1 VLASG
6 YKFIESILARR
17 GSHEK
22 EGGFMST
29 KKSSPSR
36 RSRTVT
42 WEDPAINAKA
52 AATMNGLDF
61 LRAMRD
67 GNIPPPPI
75 LPLVDFRL
83 AEVDT
88 GRVVFEF
95 NPAEWQYNPATTVH
109 GGIACAVLDSAAA
122 CAVHSTLPARVGLT
136 TLEVKVNYL
145 RPITS
150 ETGLMR
156 CEGTLIHK
164 GSRIAVAEA
173 KMLDGKGR
181 LYAFAVSTCIIFEQ
195 AREEGGRKRR

>member
-1 VLASG
+1 M
-6 YKFIESILARR
+6 KKRED
-17 GSHEK
+17 
-22 EGGFMST
+22 FMPT
-29 KKSSPSR
+29 KKTSPNR

-52 AATMNGLDF
+52 AASMNGLDF
-61 LRAMRD
+61 LRAMKD
-67 GNIPPPPI
+67 GEIPPPPI
-75 LPLVDFRL
+75 LRLVDFRL
-83 AEVDT
+83 AEADT
-88 GRVVFEF
+88 GRVVLEF
-95 NPAEWQYNPATTVH
+95 NPAEWQYNPSATVH
-109 GGIACAVLDSAAA
+109 GGIACTVLDSAAA
-122 CAVHSTLPARVGLT
+122 YAVHSTLPARVGLT

-181 LYAFAVSTCIIFEQ
+181 LYAYAVSTCMIFEQ
-195 AREEGGRKRR
+195 ARKEGGRGRR